1 RWFSS
6 TTTSTIQKIR
16 LPKDVDG
23 NAYLTVTFV
32 RDPGSDE
39 IYMSPLS
46 YGVVPFSVSR
56 EHYQLKFD
64 VTAPDKI
71 KPGETATFN
80 IKSAR
85 AAKAVVFAV
94 DEGIL
99 QVARYKTADPLGY
112 FFQKRALEVKTTQL
126 LDLILPEF
134 SRVMASAPGGDA
146 DATLGRFLNP
156 FKRKRD
162 PAVAYWSGIVDVGP
176 GGETLTWQVPESF
189 NGRLRVMAVAVTPQT
204 VGVHE
209 GHATVRGDFVLSPNA
224 PLTVTPGDEFDMSVG
239 VSNNLEGSGSNAKVS
254 VTLDAGEHFEVL
266 GDKTIEAPIPA
277 NREGVVHFR
286 VRAKPLLG
294 SGTLALTAGIGDRK
308 TSLATTVSIRPAT
321 PYQQELQVGTVAPGK
336 GAEMP
341 VTRRLYAEHRK
352 FNVDISPSPQAVN
365 SGLVSYL
372 GNFPYSCTEQLVSK
386 AIPALVL
393 SHRPEF
399 GELKKERGATM
410 AGLIAVLRGRQ
421 NAEGAYGLWA
431 ANSYVSE
438 AASVWVQQF
447 LVEAKD
453 RGEAVPADM
462 LRRGNEWLQ
471 QYASRNGSSL
481 GDDRTRAQAVY
492 VLTRQG
498 IQTST
503 LAASIQE
510 RLEKRDAKLWKNDL
524 AAMYLAATY
533 KLLKQDQLAE
543 RALSGFRFIDVAE
556 KGKADRVND
565 PLGGARNN
573 ERWLYDDL
581 RRDASALHLLA
592 LHFPERA
599 RKLQES
605 AFTMMLSALSQSQNT
620 SFSSGQ
626 LLLALDAWTHLAET
640 SGGAKFSV
648 EEILANKTTRA
659 QPLSAGVVQRASI
672 SPEAVKL
679 ALRNQGDTMGFYV
692 VETAG
697 FDVEPPKSELREGVE
712 ILREYT
718 DASGK
723 KLTSVEQGDEVY
735 VRLKFRGLNNSFSGI
750 NMAVVDLLPGGFDLV
765 LNPPREGA
773 NESQQ
778 ALRRDT
784 SSEDESGD
792 GDGDCCHES
801 EEESWTVPFGNS
813 PVNWVQYADMRED
826 RIVLYG
832 LLESSVTE
840 FVYKIRAT
848 NVGTYMLPPAYA
860 EGLYRRSV
868 RGRSLP
874 GEKITVVA
882 PSPKKQE
889 KEVR

>member
-56 EHYQLKFD
+56 EHFQLKLD

-71 KPGETATFN
+71 KPGEMAVFRV
-80 IKSAR
+80 KSNK

-112 FFQKRALEVKTTQL
+112 FFQKRALEVTTSQL

-146 DATLGRFLNP
+146 EASLGRFLNP

-162 PAVAYWSGIVDVGP
+162 SAVAYWSGIVDVGP
-176 GGETLTWQVPESF
+176 NTETLTWQVPESF

-209 GHATVRGDFVLSPNA
+209 GRTTVRGDFVLSPNA

-239 VSNNLEGSGSNAKVS
+239 VSNNVEGSGSNAKVK

-266 GDKTIEAPIPA
+266 GDKTVEAPIPA

-286 VRAKPLLG
+286 VRAKPVLG

-308 TSLATTVSIRPAT
+308 TSLAATVSIRPAT
-321 PYQQELQVGTVAPGK
+321 SYQQELQVGTVGIGK
-336 GAEMP
+336 QVEIP
-341 VTRRLYAEHRK
+341 ITHRLHTEHRK
-352 FNVDISPSPQAVN
+352 LYVDVSPSPQVVN

-372 GNFPYSCTEQLVSK
+372 GGFPYSCTEQLVSK

-410 AGLIAVLRGRQ
+410 AGVIAVLRSRQ

-431 ANSYVSE
+431 ANSGVSE
-438 AASVWVQQF
+438 PASVWAQQF

-453 RGEAVPADM
+453 RGEAVPPDM
-462 LRRGNEWLQ
+462 LRRGNDWLQ
-471 QYASRNGSSL
+471 YYASRSGDSL

-524 AAMYLAATY
+524 TAMYLAATY
-533 KLLKQDQLAE
+533 KLLKQDQLAD
-543 RALSGFRFIDVAE
+543 RALIGFGFIDAAE
-556 KGKADRVND
+556 KARADGVND
-565 PLGGARNN
+565 PLGGARDN

-581 RRDASALHLLA
+581 RRDANALHLLA

-605 AFTMMLSALSQSQNT
+605 VFTLTLNALANSHNT

-626 LLLALDAWTHLAET
+626 LLLALDAWAKMAEA

-648 EEILANKTTRA
+648 EEILPNKTTRA
-659 QPLSAGVVQRASI
+659 RPLSSGVVQRASV

-679 ALRNQGDTMGFYV
+679 TIRNQGDTMGFYV
-692 VETAG
+692 IETAG
-697 FDVEPPKSELREGVE
+697 FDIDPPRGELREGVE

-735 VRLKFRGLNNSFSGI
+735 VRLRFRGLNESFSGI

-765 LNPPREGA
+765 MNPPREET

-778 ALRRDT
+778 TSRRDT

-792 GDGDCCHES
+792 GDDDEYR
-801 EEESWTVPFGNS
+801 EVEVESWPAPFGNS
-813 PVNWVQYADMRED
+813 PTNWVQYADMRED

-848 NVGTYMLPPAYA
+848 NVGTYTLPPAYA

-874 GEKITVVA
+874 GEKITVVT
-882 PSPKKQE
+882 PSAKK
-889 KEVR
+889 